1 MGVVYADVCVRA
13 TVRVCACVRVSM
25 CVSEKESARDVV
37 LCH

>member
-13 TVRVCACVRVSM
+13 TVRVCVRVSM